1 MTNDKT
7 NQNYSDSTFYHDI
20 HSNNNNNDNYY
31 YYR

>member
-7 NQNYSDSTFYHDI
+7 NHNYSDSTFYCDNH
-20 HSNNNNNDNYY
+20 NNNNDYYY